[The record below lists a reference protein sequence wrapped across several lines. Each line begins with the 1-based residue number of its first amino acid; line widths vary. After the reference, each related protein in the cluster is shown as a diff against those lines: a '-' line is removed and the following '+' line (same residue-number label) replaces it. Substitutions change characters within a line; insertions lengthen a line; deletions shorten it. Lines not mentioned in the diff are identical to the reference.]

1 MRVSIFDNGP
11 GIPLEQRP
19 NLYTPFFSMKGD
31 RGTGLGLWISK
42 SIMEKN
48 GGYIRFRS
56 RTSSPAGGTVFTVF
70 VPNRVVDAGRPEQSA
85 ATA

>member
-1 MRVSIFDNGP
+1 
-11 GIPLEQRP
+11 
-19 NLYTPFFSMKGD
+19 MKGD

-42 SIMEKN
+42 SIMEKH

-56 RTSSPAGGTVFTVF
+56 CTSSPSGTVFSVF
-70 VPNRVVDAGRPEQSA
+70 VPNRVGEVRGTEQTA